1 MKENKLHKD
10 THSGFKT
17 PDNYFESFD
26 EKVLNQLHSDQI
38 LNNIDGHA
46 FKVPDGYFKEI
57 DSNILSNIKSEPSVI
72 TLKPRPKLYYLTGIA
87 ASLLLLFAIFINNND
102 SDEEISAE
110 MVETYFQNSDLDSY
124 ELAQLLSEAEMLEE
138 DFIITETTYSE
149 ENLESYLLE
158 NADLEQF
165 IE

>member
-1 MKENKLHKD
+1 MKENKLHND
-10 THSGFKT
+10 LHSGFKT

-26 EKVLNQLHSDQI
+26 QKVFNKLQSDDN
-38 LNNIDGHA
+38 LSKIDGHG
-46 FKVPDGYFKEI
+46 FRIPDNYLNEI
-57 DSNILSNIKSEPSVI
+57 DSSILSNVTSEPSVI
-72 TLKPRPKLYYLTGIA
+72 TLKPRQSFYYLTGIA
-87 ASLLLLFAIFINNND
+87 ASLLLLFAIFINNNN

-124 ELAQLLSEAEMLEE
+124 ELAQLLSDAEMLEE
-138 DFIITETTYSE
+138 DFIITETNYSE